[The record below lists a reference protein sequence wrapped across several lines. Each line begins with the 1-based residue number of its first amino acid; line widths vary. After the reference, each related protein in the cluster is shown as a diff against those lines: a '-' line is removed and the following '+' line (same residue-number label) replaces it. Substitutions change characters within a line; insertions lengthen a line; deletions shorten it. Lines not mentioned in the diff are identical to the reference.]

1 MCLTSHIIVKGVD
14 FLFDKEGPKQS
25 IKTAMAGYKQLDLS
39 NFDPA
44 SVSLYL
50 FARVGVVYDVL
61 LLLLVVSIFTDIP
74 CIEQQSVAE
83 KVTSG
88 CVTVDTS
95 DAIKRVREEYQS
107 KSKVCD
113 QIRKF
118 F

>member
-1 MCLTSHIIVKGVD
+1 MCLTSHIIVQEVE

-44 SVSLYL
+44 SVSSN
-50 FARVGVVYDVL
+50 FVAHVGVVYDVL
-61 LLLLVVSIFTDIP
+61 LSFLVVSISIDVS
-74 CIEQQSVAE
+74 CIKQQSVAE

-88 CVTVDTS
+88 RVNVDTS

-113 QIRKF
+113 QIRKPL
-118 F
+118 